1 MSETSKRALIVAN
14 LDKDDARG
22 LACEMGARLGELG
35 VSSSVFAFSGAPGL
49 PPEISGF
56 DLLIS
61 LGGDGTV
68 LFSARAALSSGVPLL
83 PFNLGRLGFI
93 ANFQRGEWRAVLD
106 AWSRGELALSERMML
121 EIDLE
126 RPGRP
131 AEKYFALNDGV
142 VSGQGIAKVIG
153 LEIRIAGTSL
163 GTYRSD
169 GVIVATPTG
178 STAYSLAAGGP
189 VLHPEMPAMILN
201 PICPFTLWNRP
212 LVVPESERIEIEVKE
227 GKRTAFMLTIDGQ
240 ETSALSPG
248 DRVSF
253 VGASRR
259 AKIYAHERQAFY
271 DVLRDK
277 LSWSGGPGA

>member
-1 MSETSKRALIVAN
+1 MPGESRRALIVAN

-93 ANFQRGEWRAVLD
+93 ASFQRGEWRDVLD
-106 AWSRGELALSERMML
+106 AWSDGKLALSERMML
-121 EIDLE
+121 EICLE

-131 AEKYFALNDGV
+131 LERYFALNDGV

-153 LEIRIAGTSL
+153 LEISIAGTSL

-212 LVVPESERIEIEVKE
+212 LVVPETERIEIEVKE
-227 GKRTAFMLTIDGQ
+227 GKRTLFMLTIDGQ
-240 ETSALSPG
+240 ETSALAPG

-253 VGASRR
+253 VGASKR
-259 AKIYAHERQAFY
+259 ALIYAHQRQAFY

>member
-1 MSETSKRALIVAN
+1 MAETSKRALIVAN

-93 ANFQRGEWRAVLD
+93 ANFQRGEWRAALD